1 MSLALRLLL
10 AVALTALFSV
20 SVTGYLSH
28 RSAMER
34 VPRAFGLTH
43 GPRGGGGGPMPEAS
57 GATTP
62 GALGASRAL
71 LAELQGATLR
81 SALIALAVAAALGGW
96 IAVRASRPITRLA
109 EVTRRY
115 GAGERSL
122 RATPQGPSEVVALAH
137 VFNDTADRLQAEEDQ
152 RQRFTTDVAHE
163 LRTPL
168 TVLKSELEAIQDG
181 LMEADP
187 ESLQQLLQ
195 QVDVLGRLV
204 NDLRLVTL
212 AEAGALTLHRSPSDV
227 AALVVDAATA
237 FEARAA
243 TSGVR
248 VDVHAEPAWSDVDA
262 DRLYQVVN
270 ALLDNALRHAT
281 SRVTVEVAPRARE
294 AIVRVSDDGPG
305 IAEEDRPHVF
315 RRFYRGDPARRSH
328 AGGSGLGL
336 AIVKAIVE
344 LHGGRV
350 GVSSA
355 PAGGA
360 GCGACLEVALPLSG
374 SASRPERAQPGFA
387 AARGEL

>member
-1 MSLALRLLL
+1 MSLAVRLLL

-20 SVTGYLSH
+20 SITGYLSH

-34 VPRAFGLTH
+34 VPRAFGLTY
-43 GPRGGGGGPMPEAS
+43 GPRGGGAGPMGEAP

-71 LAELQGATLR
+71 LAELQGATFR
-81 SALIALAVAAALGGW
+81 AALIALAGAAAVGGL
-96 IAVRASRPITRLA
+96 IAVRASGPITRLA

-122 RATPQGPSEVVALAH
+122 RATPRGPTEVVALAR
-137 VFNDTADRLQAEEDQ
+137 VFNDTADRVQAEEDQ

-181 LMEADP
+181 LMQADP
-187 ESLQQLLQ
+187 ETLQQLLQ

-204 NDLRLVTL
+204 SDLRLVTL
-212 AEAGALTLHRSPSDV
+212 AEAGALTLHRAPSDV

-237 FEARAA
+237 FESRAA
-243 TSGVR
+243 TTGVR

-262 DRLYQVVN
+262 DRLHQVVN
-270 ALLDNALRHAT
+270 ALLDNALRYART
-281 SRVTVEVAPRARE
+281 RITVEVGSRALE
-294 AIVRVSDDGPG
+294 VMVRVSDDGPG
-305 IAEEDRPHVF
+305 IAEDDRPHVF

-350 GVSSA
+350 GVSNA
-355 PAGGA
+355 PGG
-360 GCGACLEVALPLSG
+360 GACLEVALPLSG
-374 SASRPERAQPGFA
+374 SASRLERVQPGLA
-387 AARGEL
+387 AARGEM

>member
-43 GPRGGGGGPMPEAS
+43 GPRGGGGGPMAEAA
-57 GATTP
+57 GTTTP

-81 SALIALAVAAALGGW
+81 SALIALAGAAAVGGW

-122 RATPQGPSEVVALAH
+122 RATPQGPSEVVALAR

-187 ESLQQLLQ
+187 ETVQQLLQ
-195 QVDVLGRLV
+195 QVDLLARLV

-212 AEAGALTLHRSPSDV
+212 AEAGALTLHQAPSDV
-227 AALVVDAATA
+227 AALVVDVATA
-237 FEARAA
+237 FEARAS
-243 TSGVR
+243 TEGVR
-248 VDVHAEPAWSDVDA
+248 VEVDAQPAWSDIDA

-270 ALLDNALRHAT
+270 ALLDNALRHAR
-281 SRVTVEVAPRARE
+281 SRVTVAVAPRARE

-315 RRFYRGDPARRSH
+315 QRFYRGDPARRSH

-355 PAGGA
+355 SEG
-360 GCGACLEVALPLSG
+360 GACLEVALPLS
-374 SASRPERAQPGFA
+374 AVAP
-387 AARGEL
+387 